1 MIQEKEITINGQQI
15 KMIYCSA
22 TESGYEEIS
31 RKSISVFVP
40 EFGKDDE
47 GNTIIVKQA
56 EATIGDFVSL
66 AFAGIVAAYV
76 RDKKDVPVTSEYIL
90 YEATPAERNDLLTA
104 IVELRNAWY
113 HVPEV
118 IKPEFDEKGGEDN
131 HPNAQPPTTSSKK

>member
-1 MIQEKEITINGQQI
+1 
-15 KMIYCSA
+15 MIYCSA
-22 TESGYEEIS
+22 TENGYEEIS

-40 EFGKDDE
+40 EFGKDEND
-47 GNTIIVKQA
+47 NTIITKQA

-104 IVELRNAWY
+104 IIELRNKWY
-113 HVPEV
+113 EVPSV
-118 IKPEFDEKGGEDN
+118 IKPEIEEGKEDKI
-131 HPNAQPPTTSSKK
+131 PNAPQPTTSSKE

>member
-15 KMIYCSA
+15 KMIYCAA

-40 EFGKDDE
+40 EFGKDEND
-47 GNTIIVKQA
+47 NTIITKQA

-118 IKPEFDEKGGEDN
+118 IKPEFDEKGGEDSN
-131 HPNAQPPTTSSKK
+131 PNAPQPTTSIKE

>member
-15 KMIYCSA
+15 KMIYCAA

-40 EFGKDDE
+40 EFGKDEND
-47 GNTIIVKQA
+47 NTIITKQA
-56 EATIGDFVSL
+56 EATIGDFVLL

-76 RDKKDVPVTSEYIL
+76 REKKDVPVTSEYIL

-118 IKPEFDEKGGEDN
+118 IKPEFEEKGGEDKN
-131 HPNAQPPTTSSKK
+131 PNDQPPTTSTKE